1 MKKILFYTL
10 FLFFVLI
17 ACNQTPKTQN
27 IVKNKALDSLFDAF
41 SEERWQ
47 LMPILATKAGDNRY
61 NHVLPNHLSENYRA
75 KLKKHYT
82 KYKNLLNEFDKSALS
97 ETQQMNYEVM
107 LWECNIYL
115 ESFDFEPGLVLNY
128 DGMNFSFSYLPIN
141 QFWSTNLFI
150 GQLAGGRS
158 MQPFKTVKD
167 YENWLLRI
175 DDFMVWCDT
184 AIRNMQKGMEK
195 GVVLPKA
202 LIKKVIPQ
210 MESFAKGPAKE
221 HLFYRPILNMPIE
234 FSVEDSTRLEAAF
247 VKMIEEK
254 VIPKHQELLD
264 FFVNKYL
271 PKGLTEA
278 GISAQPGGE
287 KLYNYLIK
295 YFTTTNMTAD
305 EIFELGKKEVAR
317 ITNEM
322 EKVKQ
327 QVGFE
332 GDMNAFYEHVKNNEK
347 LKPFTKPQQVIDNF
361 NAIHAKMKPNLKKLF
376 DKTPKTA
383 FEVRRIEAF
392 REKTASAHYNPGA
405 KDGSRP
411 GVFYVPIP
419 DVNNYNVFSDEDLFL
434 HEAIPGHHY
443 QIALQQE
450 NPNLPGFMQMLWQSA
465 FGEGWALY
473 TEFLGKELGL
483 LQDPYQYFGMLSA
496 EKHRAVRLVVDA
508 GIHAKGWT
516 REEAIQYCL
525 ENEALPKSKVISEVE
540 RYMAMPGQALS
551 YKIGQLKIMEWRQ
564 KAEKELGDRFDIKEF
579 HNKLLESGCVP
590 LQLLENKINRWI
602 EEVRSKSQ
610 D

>member
-1 MKKILFYTL
+1 MKKILTL
-10 FLFFVLI
+10 SFFAVIILI
-17 ACNQTPKTQN
+17 ACNQAEQTENTQ
-27 IVKNKALDSLFDAF
+27 KNKSIESLFEAF

-61 NHVLPNHLSENYRA
+61 NHILPNHLSENYRS
-75 KLKKHYT
+75 KLKEHYT
-82 KYKNLLNEFDKSALS
+82 KYKKLLAEFDKSALS
-97 ETQQMNYEVM
+97 EAQQMNYEVM
-107 LWECNIYL
+107 MWECDIYL
-115 ESFDFEPGLVLNY
+115 ESFKFEPGLVLNY

-141 QFWSTNLFI
+141 QFWSTNLFM
-150 GQLAGGRS
+150 GQLAGGKS
-158 MQPFKTVKD
+158 MQPFKTEKD
-167 YENWLLRI
+167 YENWLLRV
-175 DDFMVWCDT
+175 DDFIRWCDT
-184 AIRNMQKGMEK
+184 AIGNMQKGIAE
-195 GVVLPKA
+195 GIVLPKA

-210 MESFAKGPAKE
+210 MESFAKGPANE
-221 HLFYRPILNMPIE
+221 HLFYRPILNMPAE
-234 FSVEDSTRLEAAF
+234 FSDEDSIRLEEAY
-247 VKMIEEK
+247 VNMIELK
-254 VIPKHQELLD
+254 VIPKYKELQA
-264 FFVNKYL
+264 FFTNEYL
-271 PKGLTEA
+271 PWGTEA
-278 GISAQPGGE
+278 VGIGAQPNGE

-295 YFTTTNMTAD
+295 YFTTTNMTSD
-305 EIFELGKKEVAR
+305 EIFELGKTEVVR
-317 ITNEM
+317 ITIEM
-322 EKVKQ
+322 EKVKE

-332 GDMNAFYEHVKNNEK
+332 GDINAFYEVIRSSED

-361 NAIHAKMKPNLKKLF
+361 SAIHAKMKPNLEKLF
-376 DKTPKTA
+376 DKVPKTA

-419 DVNNYNVFSDEDLFL
+419 NVTNYNILSDEDLFL

-496 EKHRAVRLVVDA
+496 EKHRAIRLVVDA

-551 YKIGQLKIMEWRQ
+551 YKIGQLKIMEWR
-564 KAEKELGDRFDIKEF
+564 KNAEEAFGDKFDIKEF
-579 HNKLLESGCVP
+579 HNKMLESGCVP
-590 LQLLENKINRWI
+590 LQLLENKIDRWI
-602 EEVRSKSQ
+602 EQEAN
-610 D
+610 

>member
-1 MKKILFYTL
+1 MKIIKLVILL
-10 FLFFVLI
+10 VVILEL
-17 ACNQTPKTQN
+17 ACNQSPQSENQQKSES
-27 IVKNKALDSLFDAF
+27 IDSLFNAF

-47 LMPILATKAGDNRY
+47 LMPILATKAGDKRY
-61 NHVLPNHLSENYRA
+61 NHILPNHLSENYRT
-75 KLKKHYT
+75 KLKEHYT
-82 KYKNLLNEFDKSALS
+82 KYKKLSKGIDKSTLS
-97 ETQQMNYEVM
+97 EVQQMNCDVM
-107 LWECNIYL
+107 MWECDIYL
-115 ESFDFEPGLVLNY
+115 ESFEFEPALVLNY
-128 DGMNFSFSYLPIN
+128 DGMNFSFSYHPIN

-158 MQPFKTVKD
+158 MQPFRTVKD

-175 DDFMVWCDT
+175 NDFMVWCDT
-184 AIRNMQKGMEK
+184 AIGNMRKGITK
-195 GVVLPKA
+195 GIVLPKA

-210 MESFAKGPAKE
+210 MENFAKGPAKE
-221 HLFYRPILNMPIE
+221 HIYYRPILNIPAD
-234 FSVEDSTRLEAAF
+234 FSEEDSTRLEAEY

-254 VIPKHQELLD
+254 VIPKHQELYD
-264 FFVNKYL
+264 FFVNEYL
-271 PKGLTEA
+271 PNGIDEA
-278 GISAQPGGE
+278 GIGAQPNGE
-287 KLYNYLIK
+287 RLYNFLIK

-305 EIFELGKKEVAR
+305 EIFELGEKEVAR
-317 ITNEM
+317 ITAEM

-332 GDMNAFYEHVKNNEK
+332 GDIDAFYDHVKNNKK
-347 LKPFTKPQQVIDNF
+347 LKPFTEPQQVIDNF
-361 NAIHAKMKPNLKKLF
+361 NAIYARMKPNLEKLF
-376 DKTPKTA
+376 DKTPKTP
-383 FEVRRIEAF
+383 FEVRRVEAF

-419 DVNNYNVFSDEDLFL
+419 EVKKYNVFSDEDLFL

-450 NPNLPGFMQMLWQSA
+450 NTDLPGFMQMLWQSA

-483 LQDPYQYFGMLSA
+483 FEDPYQYFGMLSA
-496 EKHRAVRLVVDA
+496 EKHRAVRLVVDV

-525 ENEALPKSKVISEVE
+525 ENEALPESKVISEVE

-551 YKIGQLKIMEWRQ
+551 YKIGQLKIMKWRQ
-564 KAEKELGDRFDIKEF
+564 KAEEELGEKFDIKEF

-602 EEVRSKSQ
+602 EEVKKNNT
-610 D
+610 

>member
-1 MKKILFYTL
+1 MLITIVF
-10 FLFFVLI
+10 I
-17 ACNQTPKTQN
+17 ACNQPKQSQN
-27 IVKNKALDSLFDAF
+27 TTKSETLDSIFDAF

-61 NHVLPNHLSENYRA
+61 NHVLPNHLSVSYRA
-75 KLKKHYT
+75 KLKEHYT
-82 KYKNLLNEFDKSALS
+82 KYKKLLNEFDKSALN

-107 LWECNIYL
+107 LWECDIYL
-115 ESFDFEPGLVLNY
+115 ESFEFEPGLVLNY

-141 QFWSTNLFI
+141 QFWSTNLFM

-158 MQPFKTVKD
+158 MQPFRTVKD
-167 YENWLLRI
+167 YENWLHRV
-175 DDFMVWCDT
+175 DDFMIWCDT
-184 AIRNMQKGMEK
+184 AIGNMRKGMEK
-195 GVVLPKA
+195 GIVLPKA

-210 MESFAKGPAKE
+210 MESFAKAPAKE
-221 HLFYRPILNMPIE
+221 HLFYRPILNMPAD
-234 FSVEDSTRLEAAF
+234 FSDKDSTKLVAAY
-247 VKMIEEK
+247 VKMIESK
-254 VIPKHQELLD
+254 VSPKYQELYD
-264 FFVNKYL
+264 FFVNEYF
-271 PKGLTEA
+271 PKGLNEA
-278 GISAQPGGE
+278 GIRAQAGGE

-305 EIFELGKKEVAR
+305 EVFELGKKEVAR
-317 ITNEM
+317 ITIEM

-327 QVGFE
+327 QVEFE
-332 GDMNAFYEHVKNNEK
+332 GDINAFYKHVKNNK
-347 LKPFTKPQQVIDNF
+347 DLKPFTEPQQVIDNF
-361 NAIHAKMKPNLKKLF
+361 NAIYAKMKPNLEKLF
-376 DKTPKTA
+376 DKRPKTP
-383 FEVRRIEAF
+383 FEVKRVEAF
-392 REKTASAHYNPGA
+392 REKSASSHYDPGA
-405 KDGSRP
+405 RDGSRP
-411 GVFYVPIP
+411 GVFYVAIP
-419 DVNNYNVFSDEDLFL
+419 DVKNYNVVSDEDLFL

-450 NPNLPGFMQMLWQSA
+450 NPDLPGFMQMLWQSA

-473 TEFLGKELGL
+473 TESLGKELGL

-525 ENEALPKSKVISEVE
+525 ENEALPENKVISEIE

-551 YKIGQLKIMEWRQ
+551 YKIGQLKIIEWRE
-564 KAEKELGDRFDIKEF
+564 KAEKELGDKFDIKEF

-602 EEVRSKSQ
+602 EKVKSEH
-610 D
+610 

>member
-1 MKKILFYTL
+1 MKNILAFYLLAAITIL
-10 FLFFVLI
+10 
-17 ACNQTPKTQN
+17 ACNPTNQSENLQ
-27 IVKNKALDSLFDAF
+27 KNDALDSLFDAF

-47 LMPILATKAGDNRY
+47 LMPILSTKAGDNRY
-61 NHVLPNHLSENYRA
+61 NHTLPNHLSENYRN
-75 KLKKHYT
+75 KLKEHYT
-82 KYKNLLNEFDKSALS
+82 KYKKLLTGYDKSTLS
-97 ETQQMNYEVM
+97 EAQQMNYEVM

-115 ESFDFEPGLVLNY
+115 EAFEFEPGLVLNY

-141 QFWSTNLFI
+141 QFWSTNLFM
-150 GQLAGGRS
+150 GQLAGGKS

-175 DDFMVWCDT
+175 DDFIIWCDT
-184 AIRNMQKGMEK
+184 AIGNMQKGITE
-195 GVVLPKA
+195 GIVLPKA

-210 MESFAKGPAKE
+210 MESFAKGSAKE
-221 HLFYRPILNMPIE
+221 HLFYRPILNLPLE
-234 FSVEDSTRLEAAF
+234 FSDEDSIRLDVAYTN
-247 VKMIEEK
+247 MIEQK
-254 VIPKHQELLD
+254 LIPQYKKLHD
-264 FFVNKYL
+264 FFKLEYFD
-271 PKGLTEA
+271 KGREEA
-278 GISAQPGGE
+278 GIGAQPNGTE
-287 KLYNYLIK
+287 LYNYLIK

-317 ITNEM
+317 ITSEM

-332 GDMNAFYEHVKNNEK
+332 GDINAFYEHVKNNK
-347 LKPFTKPQQVIDNF
+347 DLKPFTEPQQVIDNF
-361 NAIHAKMKPNLKKLF
+361 NAIHAKMKPNLEKLF

-383 FEVRRIEAF
+383 FEVRRVEAF
-392 REKTASAHYNPGA
+392 REKTGSAHYNPGA
-405 KDGSRP
+405 RDGSRP

-419 DVNNYNVFSDEDLFL
+419 DVTNYNIVSDEDLFL

-450 NPNLPGFMQMLWQSA
+450 NPNLPGFMQMLWQAA

-508 GIHAKGWT
+508 GIHGKGWT

-525 ENEALPKSKVISEVE
+525 ENEALPESKVISEVE

-551 YKIGQLKIMEWRQ
+551 YKIGQLKIMEWREKAQ
-564 KAEKELGDRFDIKEF
+564 KAFGDKFDIKEF
-579 HNKLLESGCVP
+579 HNKMLESGCVP
-590 LQLLENKINRWI
+590 LQLLENKIDRWI
-602 EEVRSKSQ
+602 EQEAK
-610 D
+610 